1 MSPLVSPIGR
11 ALNTGSNEHRK
22 RHRALQ
28 ETKSHSGGIQNRRSP
43 REGIE
48 TDTSVVSAAR
58 KHGSGIQS
66 PGVMWT
72 PNQDAQGSASPDGV
86 ERAVPDQDQAVMAA
100 ARRTNWRTTMV
111 SPRPCASSGRG
122 RRFWA
127 WVSFSTYS
135 RKPSTAKGGGGGSAR
150 LRAETEGAACSA
162 RGSPHPKNK
171 NAPHHKMRGVRPGLC
186 ARAYRW
192 CLLDATHPT

>member
-122 RRFWA
+122 RRFWG
-127 WVSFSTYS
+127 WVSFRVHGCSPPLPKAGEVDRARSVRDGGATRREGST
-135 RKPSTAKGGGGGSAR
+135 KQ
-150 LRAETEGAACSA
+150 
-162 RGSPHPKNK
+162 
-171 NAPHHKMRGVRPGLC
+171 NAPHLAMQGVMLVGQIRRYIAPCVPFGG
-186 ARAYRW
+186 AV
-192 CLLDATHPT
+192 

>member
-11 ALNTGSNEHRK
+11 VLNKGSNEHRK

-28 ETKSHSGGIQNRRSP
+28 ETTSRSGGIQNRWSP

-58 KHGSGIQS
+58 THGSGMS
-66 PGVMWT
+66 CPGVMRT

-111 SPRPCASSGRG
+111 SPRPCESSGRG
-122 RRFWA
+122 RHFW
-127 WVSFSTYS
+127 SS
-135 RKPSTAKGGGGGSAR
+135 RAKGGGGGSR
-150 LRAETEGAACSA
+150 QSRETEGLSLRSAALTFPEKTPRA
-162 RGSPHPKNK
+162 RRCEAFPWP
-171 NAPHHKMRGVRPGLC
+171 VRPGRFYLSE
-186 ARAYRW
+186 
-192 CLLDATHPT
+192 LT

>member
-11 ALNTGSNEHRK
+11 VLNKGSNEHRK

-28 ETKSHSGGIQNRRSP
+28 ETTSRSGGIQNRWSP

-58 KHGSGIQS
+58 THGSGMS
-66 PGVMWT
+66 CPGVMRT

-111 SPRPCASSGRG
+111 SPRPCESSGRG
-122 RRFWA
+122 RHFRPRVLA
-127 WVSFSTYS
+127 SPPLLIHRAMREERAAAPALVQHVHD
-135 RKPSTAKGGGGGSAR
+135 R
-150 LRAETEGAACSA
+150 LEACL
-162 RGSPHPKNK
+162 H
-171 NAPHHKMRGVRPGLC
+171 
-186 ARAYRW
+186 
-192 CLLDATHPT
+192 LLDMHQPPGQLAELFFAQSRHIV